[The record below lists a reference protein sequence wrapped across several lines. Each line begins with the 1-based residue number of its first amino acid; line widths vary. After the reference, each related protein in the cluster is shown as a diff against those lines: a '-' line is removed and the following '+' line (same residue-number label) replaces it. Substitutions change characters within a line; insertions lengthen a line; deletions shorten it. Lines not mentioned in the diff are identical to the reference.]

1 MKARLL
7 KDKTGNIKLLCANG
21 SISEPTITVLANFLI
36 NFKGAK
42 DLNGHEGD
50 WSASYGDMA
59 VYPGETLAYVTDDL
73 NLVINNFSVFEPLIE
88 KSYKVNHYITLGEY
102 AEKVDKSREII
113 KVLCR
118 SGRIV
123 GAQKMAGRW
132 MIPKDAPYP
141 VSPERQRESWRKQKR

>member
-7 KDKTGNIKLLCANG
+7 KDATGKVLLLCANG
-21 SISEPTITVLANFLI
+21 TISEAPITVLANFLL
-36 NFKGAK
+36 NAK
-42 DLNGHEGD
+42 DAKHFSGSDGN

-59 VYPGETLAYVTDDL
+59 VYPGDTLAYVADNLDL
-73 NLVINNFSVFEPLIE
+73 IISDFTAFEPLINE
-88 KSYKVNHYITLGEY
+88 TYRINHYISLGEY

-118 SGRIV
+118 SGRIP

-141 VSPERQRESWRKQKR
+141 VPPERQREGWRSKK